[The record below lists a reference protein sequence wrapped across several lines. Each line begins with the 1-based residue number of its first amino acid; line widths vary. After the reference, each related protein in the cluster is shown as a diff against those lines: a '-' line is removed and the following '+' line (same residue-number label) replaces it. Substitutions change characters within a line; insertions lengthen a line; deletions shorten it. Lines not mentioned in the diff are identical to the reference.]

1 MPNYGMEINKMQS
14 SYNAALCRAGV
25 VTGLAENAKVPNG
38 GLVFADNTTALPDS
52 IYGTKD
58 LNLENFKQYA
68 ASGNGAAYIIDSAD
82 IPEVTDAN
90 GNVYKVG
97 SDVTSLEFSQ
107 DKPLRMRKL
116 QPEDRLYIYDGNVT
130 EAAVVGNY
138 LKPTTNSFFFTKDT
152 TAPVSGLGLV
162 VQAVLPLTAGLMNK
176 GNKYLC
182 KVVSI

>member
-25 VTGLAENAKVPNG
+25 VTGLADGVKVPNG
-38 GLVFADNTTALPDS
+38 GLVFADNTSALPTS
-52 IYGTKD
+52 IYGTVD

-82 IPEVTDAN
+82 VPEVTDAN
-90 GNVYKVG
+90 GNTYKVG
-97 SDVTSLEFSQ
+97 ADVTSLEFAQ
-107 DKPLRMRKL
+107 GKALRMRKL

-130 EAAVVGNY
+130 GTAARGSY
-138 LKPTTNSFFFTKDT
+138 LKPTADSFKFTADSS
-152 TAPVSGLGLV
+152 APASGLALI
-162 VQAVLPLTAGLMNK
+162 VQAVLPLTAGLANK